1 MALTLKEN
9 MGRGVRTGVALLA
22 GVMGGVLVSSGTALA
37 FSSADLLRLPL
48 PLPFQP
54 GASPPPTAV
63 DVSVAAPPTAEP
75 PRVPEAT
82 NRSASTKTLKVQGFR
97 VRGSE
102 RYPEAELVAL
112 LDDSVG
118 KELDFT
124 QLRALATRLS
134 EHYHRHGFGVA
145 QAYLPVQQVRGGI
158 VEFVVSEGQVG
169 QINVVTD
176 RPDDAADLLPYIHQQ
191 TGQPL
196 QLDALEQDLLALAE
210 LPGVRSRIVLTPS
223 QEPGRTDLSLYAQRE
238 TRLVGQVGVSNVALL
253 PNEPGQGEA
262 LLVWRHAGAIGTSLT
277 TRLTAMGQGNYRS
290 QATFSQQ
297 ADGMSAGLDL
307 AYLEYTLG
315 LQPVEQIDMP
325 PMLLD
330 QHGRA
335 AMVAVDAAIN
345 LLRQPGR
352 TTRLSSRLAL
362 RSYHDQTDTLIA
374 DHAVETL
381 TLGWSDQRHSLNQR
395 QSFEGSITAG
405 YTSVSSDPTASTFS
419 TFSTVSTGPFLLLA
433 SRWALATH
441 LDPHWN
447 VTTRADAQWADRSLA
462 QSEQLL
468 LGGPQAVRAY
478 DMNDARVD
486 TGLVAGAEIRRT
498 STYVDGYAFGD
509 IGWGVLNQAPAWGV
523 NWFNRESLGVG
534 LELRPLPKM
543 RLTTQLAWKTNDTA
557 PRLWLNLTQAF

>member
-9 MGRGVRTGVALLA
+9 MGGGVRTGIALMV

-54 GASPPPTAV
+54 GASPPPTEV
-63 DVSVAAPPTAEP
+63 DVSIAAPQATADHQ
-75 PRVPEAT
+75 PRLPEA
-82 NRSASTKTLKVQGFR
+82 NKAASTKTLKIQGFR

-102 RYPEAELVAL
+102 RYPETELVAL

-124 QLRALATRLS
+124 QLQALTTRLS
-134 EHYHRHGFGVA
+134 EHYHRHGFEAA

-176 RPDDAADLLPYIHQQ
+176 RPDDADDLRPYLHQQ

-196 QLDALEQDLLALAE
+196 RLDALEQDLLALAE

-307 AYLEYTLG
+307 AYLEYTLDP
-315 LQPVEQIDMP
+315 QPAQNIDMP
-325 PMLLD
+325 PVL

-405 YTSVSSDPTASTFS
+405 YTSVSSDPAD
-419 TFSTVSTGPFLLLA
+419 STVSTGPFLLLA
-433 SRWALATH
+433 SRWALAAH

-447 VTTRADAQWADRSLA
+447 VTTRTDAQWADRSLA
-462 QSEQLL
+462 RSEQLL
-468 LGGPQAVRAY
+468 LSGSQAVRAY

-486 TGLVAGAEIRRT
+486 TGLVASAEIRRT

-509 IGWGVLNQAPAWGV
+509 IGWGVLNQAPAWSV

-543 RLTTQLAWKTNDTA
+543 RLTTQLAWKTIDTA